1 MHVTSSCLSFF
12 CSLWGRILLLA
23 VIALA
28 VGISLLLRQSAF
40 TKTATGPAYDLLFG
54 VHTFDPDVQTNVVIS
69 PYVFQDTLY
78 LQLEKLPPQ
87 QGTVSTGVALYRYRS
102 KTGSAELLSL
112 PGPSELPQLKGPQQV
127 VFAATKYLT
136 LDTNDTSPDG
146 YSLAEPNWVDVD
158 PISNALGNIAL
169 FALSGKFEQ
178 LKKRE
183 QAPRLVKG
191 VQSMAL
197 KSERPILRNEGDN
210 AFLLGWI
217 VPEGPASASSKR

>member
-1 MHVTSSCLSFF
+1 MWKATFRFF
-12 CSLWGRILLLA
+12 GGGVLLLA
-23 VIALA
+23 AFTVA
-28 VGISLLLRQSAF
+28 VGVSFMLRQP
-40 TKTATGPAYDLLFG
+40 TLTDVATGPTYDLLFG

-69 PYVFQDTLY
+69 PYVFQDSLY
-78 LQLEKLPPQ
+78 LQIEKLPPQ
-87 QGTVSTGVALYRYRS
+87 QGPVSTGVAMYRYHS

-112 PGPSELPQLKGPQQV
+112 LGPSELPQLAGPQQV

-191 VQSMAL
+191 AQSMAL